1 MEKLKSGNKI
11 AQYIYDDYIYNR
23 DLSTN
28 DDITKNMNLLVEN
41 DLAVK
46 IAGNDI
52 LDNNMNRRVSRYRVI
67 SKFFIK
73 HDKSLKKNRFEYEH
87 DRKYADSDP
96 EIIDLYNYQLD
107 IGTYYLDLSDKGNS
121 DYAMLIISLDK
132 EDDLGVIFE
141 LYFIGHRCN
150 KFKKKILKE
159 FRHYNDILKNKKIEG
174 FMYSDNRPFKPSIFK
189 SFDQMVFSGKG
200 EIISYIDKWVE
211 HIPQYAK
218 YGMIPKLSI
227 LLYGDPGVGKSTFYK
242 ALAKYL
248 GIDTVRIILPDYFS
262 STPVNN
268 RGLSARGIEAISVID
283 DIDCV
288 SQSRDDNKSNENGHT
303 VSSLLEFLDNPP
315 VFYYTAKDGLSYQ
328 VAIVVATTNYIDKLD
343 EAVKRY
349 GRFDLKINLRP
360 FNFKEAK
367 EMCSIYDLSIYDVIK
382 EKIDKNNFT
391 ISPAQLQ
398 ALCMENIDKALK
410 GTVK

>member
-23 DLSTN
+23 DLTTN
-28 DDITKNMNLLVEN
+28 NDITKNINLLVEN

-46 IAGNDI
+46 IAGFDV
-52 LDNNMNRRVSRYRVI
+52 LDNLMNRRVSKYRVI

-73 HDKSLKKNRFEYEH
+73 HDKSLKKSRFEYEQ
-87 DRKYADSDP
+87 DKKYSDTSP

-107 IGTYYLDLSDKGNS
+107 IGTYYLDLSDEDNS

-132 EDDLGVIFE
+132 EDDLGVEYE

-150 KFKKKILKE
+150 KFKKKLSKE
-159 FRHYNDILKNKKIEG
+159 IRYYNDILKNKKVEG

-189 SFDQMVFSGKG
+189 SFDQMVFNGKE
-200 EIISYIDKWVE
+200 EIISYVDKWVE
-211 HIPQYAK
+211 NIPQYAK

-242 ALAKYL
+242 ALAKHL
-248 GIDTVRIILPDYFS
+248 GIDTVRIILPDYFTAS
-262 STPVNN
+262 PINGS
-268 RGLSARGIEAISVID
+268 RGMSPRAFEAISVID
-283 DIDCV
+283 DIDCI
-288 SQSRDDNKSNENGHT
+288 SQSREDNKSNENGHT
-303 VSSLLEFLDNPP
+303 ISSLLEFLDNPP

-343 EAVKRY
+343 
-349 GRFDLKINLRP
+349 
-360 FNFKEAK
+360 
-367 EMCSIYDLSIYDVIK
+367 
-382 EKIDKNNFT
+382 
-391 ISPAQLQ
+391 
-398 ALCMENIDKALK
+398 
-410 GTVK
+410 